1 MRILLLLAIVITA
14 IAFSDIA
21 LAETDNNNTG
31 VICENK
37 YVLCTSA
44 PGIPD
49 PSNPDTKA
57 ICSCNVNEGKNFG
70 MSECQTRTP
79 VTDSN
84 GVTRAVSNY
93 SFNQTPV
100 KPGLLCPAGKPWT
113 FCLDKPCIIDPANP
127 LKAICTCDIER
138 KEAFVTFGG
147 ECNTMTCDTA
157 YWSAATLEDIKGAN
171 ATLMKA
177 FDLKDDPIDYCPG
190 VNP

>member
-1 MRILLLLAIVITA
+1 MRILLLLAMVITA
-14 IAFSDIA
+14 TAFSDIA
-21 LAETDNNNTG
+21 LAETDNNNAG

-44 PGIPD
+44 PCIPD

-57 ICSCNVNEGKNFG
+57 ICSCDVNEGKNFG

-100 KPGLLCPAGKPWT
+100 KPGAVVPLGKT
-113 FCLDKPCIIDPANP
+113 
-127 LKAICTCDIER
+127 
-138 KEAFVTFGG
+138 V
-147 ECNTMTCDTA
+147 
-157 YWSAATLEDIKGAN
+157 
-171 ATLMKA
+171 
-177 FDLKDDPIDYCPG
+177 G
-190 VNP
+190 VLSG